1 MVDGEVALTGVL
13 DLRGRIGVI
22 GGEREKVLATKK
34 EGIALM
40 MVPMNNFVELNRQ
53 GWETEDEEEYVKRS
67 VKGVKTFVDVM
78 ELAIKGD

>member
-1 MVDGEVALTGVL
+1 
-13 DLRGRIGVI
+13 
-22 GGEREKVLATKK
+22 
-34 EGIALM
+34 M
-40 MVPMNNFVELNRQ
+40 MVPMDNFVELNRQ